1 MADGMSSSPPA
12 HKKVRQM
19 MDEDFQ
25 HVVFL
30 KEPKPQPD
38 MGTVHIMVPYQTA
51 IMTRTPVPPHL
62 LHVL

>member
-1 MADGMSSSPPA
+1 MEDGMSSSLPA

-38 MGTVHIMVPYQTA
+38 MDTVHITVPYQTA
-51 IMTRTPVPPHL
+51 IMTRTPAPL
-62 LHVL
+62 